1 MLTARYAVDDRVE
14 GLDSSLGLPIV
25 KWIAEANRGSVSLEI
40 APERGSSFTV
50 SLPAYSTRQYCSH
63 TYQRLELHQS
73 TERIKTLVD
82 GGRGI

>member
-50 SLPAYSTRQYCSH
+50 SLPA
-63 TYQRLELHQS
+63 
-73 TERIKTLVD
+73 
-82 GGRGI
+82 